1 MGFRSHIIG
10 VVMMVSI
17 NKTLG
22 GSLPSTTLQPMCDNI
37 NLLVITKASMPDP

>member
-17 NKTLG
+17 NKTLS
-22 GSLPSTTLQPMCDNI
+22 GSLSTTLQPMCDKI
-37 NLLVITKASMPDP
+37 NLLITKASMPDP